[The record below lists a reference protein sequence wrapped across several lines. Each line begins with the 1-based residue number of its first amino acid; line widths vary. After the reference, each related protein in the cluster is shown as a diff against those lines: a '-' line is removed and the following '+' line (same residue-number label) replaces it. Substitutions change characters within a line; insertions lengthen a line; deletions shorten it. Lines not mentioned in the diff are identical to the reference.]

1 MLSDII
7 FGEIERLR
15 SEMNSLA
22 FFSVACYQDLLKI
35 SQKVDRL
42 IVLYYKTAA

>member
-1 MLSDII
+1 MLNDIV
-7 FGEIERLR
+7 FAEIERLR
-15 SEMNSLA
+15 SEMNALA
-22 FFSVACYQDLLKI
+22 SSAVCYQDLLKI